1 MHFYKRPL
9 EHKPGKSNLYSVSSG
24 LVQRFSRSD
33 VTFDDVS
40 GEAVEGD
47 LGGLVEHSLLDLSAA
62 DSP

>member
-1 MHFYKRPL
+1 MP
-9 EHKPGKSNLYSVSSG
+9 EKSNLYSVSSG